1 MLSGRKK
8 SLWRPKRA
16 ARYHEVMSSS
26 RQGGDRPWSL
36 LGSSLWLRPLTHDDL
51 PRWRAFLRRRDLARA
66 GDREA
71 PLKPKG
77 SGLLTLH
84 GLTLV
89 ATDPMGA
96 PAGVFHL
103 RQHEGE
109 VALSFAV
116 PSKDPR
122 GLREALRLIVTA
134 LPARSRA
141 TRLRV
146 EACTENLSALGE
158 AVRENDDTWT
168 LPLPARDEASPSH
181 AR

>member
-1 MLSGRKK
+1 MTT
-8 SLWRPKRA
+8 A
-16 ARYHEVMSSS
+16 
-26 RQGGDRPWSL
+26 
-36 LGSSLWLRPLTHDDL
+36 
-51 PRWRAFLRRRDLARA
+51 
-66 GDREA
+66 
-71 PLKPKG
+71 
-77 SGLLTLH
+77 H

-89 ATDPMGA
+89 ATDAMGA

-103 RQHEGE
+103 REHEGD

-122 GLREALRLIVTA
+122 VLREGLRLIIAA

-146 EACTENLSALGE
+146 EGCTENLAALSE
-158 AVRENDDTWT
+158 AARENDDTWILT
-168 LPLPARDEASPSH
+168 LPARAEAPASH

>member
-1 MLSGRKK
+1 M
-8 SLWRPKRA
+8 
-16 ARYHEVMSSS
+16 
-26 RQGGDRPWSL
+26 
-36 LGSSLWLRPLTHDDL
+36 
-51 PRWRAFLRRRDLARA
+51 
-66 GDREA
+66 
-71 PLKPKG
+71 
-77 SGLLTLH
+77 
-84 GLTLV
+84 TLV

-116 PSKDPR
+116 PTKDPR
-122 GLREALRLIVTA
+122 VLREALRLIITA

-146 EACTENLSALGE
+146 EGCTENLSAIGE
-158 AVRENDDTWT
+158 AVRENDDTWI
-168 LPLPARDEASPSH
+168 LSLPARDEAPASH

>member
-1 MLSGRKK
+1 M
-8 SLWRPKRA
+8 
-16 ARYHEVMSSS
+16 
-26 RQGGDRPWSL
+26 
-36 LGSSLWLRPLTHDDL
+36 LGSSLWLHPLAHEDL
-51 PRWRAFLRRRDLARA
+51 SRWRAFLRRRDLVRA

-71 PLKPKG
+71 PLKPK
-77 SGLLTLH
+77 STGLCTLH

-103 RQHEGE
+103 REQDGD

-116 PSKDPR
+116 PMKEAR
-122 GLREALRLIVTA
+122 VLREAIRLIVAA
-134 LPARSRA
+134 LVDRTHS

-146 EACTENLSALGE
+146 EGCTENLAHLSE
-158 AVRENDDTWT
+158 AVRENDDTWI
-168 LPLPARDEASPSH
+168 LPLPHRSHSPASH

>member
-1 MLSGRKK
+1 
-8 SLWRPKRA
+8 
-16 ARYHEVMSSS
+16 
-26 RQGGDRPWSL
+26 L
-36 LGSSLWLRPLTHDDL
+36 LGSSLWLCPLTQEDL

-77 SGLLTLH
+77 AGLTTAH

-89 ATDPMGA
+89 ATDAMGA

-103 RQHEGE
+103 REHEGD

-122 GLREALRLIVTA
+122 VLREGLRLIIAA

-146 EACTENLSALGE
+146 EGCTENLAALSE
-158 AVRENDDTWT
+158 AARENDDTWILT
-168 LPLPARDEASPSH
+168 LPARAEAPASH

>member
-1 MLSGRKK
+1 
-8 SLWRPKRA
+8 
-16 ARYHEVMSSS
+16 
-26 RQGGDRPWSL
+26 L
-36 LGSSLWLRPLTHDDL
+36 LGSSLWLRPLTHEDL
-51 PRWRAFLRRRDLARA
+51 PRWRAFLRRKDLARA

-77 SGLLTLH
+77 AGLSTLH

-89 ATDPMGA
+89 ATDALGA

-103 RQHEGE
+103 REHDGE

-116 PSKDPR
+116 PGKDPR
-122 GLREALRLIVTA
+122 VLREALRLITAA

-141 TRLRV
+141 ARVRV
-146 EACTENLSALGE
+146 EACTENLAPIGE
-158 AVRENDDTWT
+158 AVRENDDTWI
-168 LPLPARDEASPSH
+168 LPLPARDLAPAPH

>member
-1 MLSGRKK
+1 
-8 SLWRPKRA
+8 
-16 ARYHEVMSSS
+16 MSS
-26 RQGGDRPWSL
+26 GGAHARGNERPWSL
-36 LGSSLWLRPLTHDDL
+36 LGSSLWLRPLTAEDL
-51 PRWRAFLRRRDLARA
+51 PRCRAFLGRRDLVRA

-77 SGLLTLH
+77 AGIGTAH

-89 ATDPMGA
+89 ATDALGA

-103 RQHEGE
+103 RERSGD

-116 PSKDPR
+116 PAKEAR
-122 GLREALRLIVTA
+122 VLREALRLLIAA

-141 TRLRV
+141 TRIRIAGL
-146 EACTENLSALGE
+146 AENLEPLRGAI
-158 AVRENDDTWT
+158 RENDDTWV
-168 LPLPARDEASPSH
+168 LPLPAREETPASH

>member
-1 MLSGRKK
+1 
-8 SLWRPKRA
+8 
-16 ARYHEVMSSS
+16 
-26 RQGGDRPWSL
+26 
-36 LGSSLWLRPLTHDDL
+36 LTHEDL

-77 SGLLTLH
+77 AGLTTAH

-89 ATDPMGA
+89 ATDAMGA

-103 RQHEGE
+103 REQQGD

-116 PSKDPR
+116 PGKDPR
-122 GLREALRLIVTA
+122 VLREALRLIIAA

-146 EACTENLSALGE
+146 EACTENLATLSE
-158 AVRENDDTWT
+158 AARENDDTWILT
-168 LPLPARDEASPSH
+168 LPARAEAPASH

>member
-1 MLSGRKK
+1 
-8 SLWRPKRA
+8 
-16 ARYHEVMSSS
+16 V
-26 RQGGDRPWSL
+26 
-36 LGSSLWLRPLTHDDL
+36 
-51 PRWRAFLRRRDLARA
+51 RA

-77 SGLLTLH
+77 AGLTTLH

-89 ATDPMGA
+89 ATDAMGA

-103 RQHEGE
+103 REHDGE

-116 PSKDPR
+116 PAKNQ
-122 GLREALRLIVTA
+122 GTLREALRLLITA

-146 EACTENLSALGE
+146 EACTENLTTLSE
-158 AVRENDDTWT
+158 AARENDDTWILT
-168 LPLPARDEASPSH
+168 LPARAEASASH